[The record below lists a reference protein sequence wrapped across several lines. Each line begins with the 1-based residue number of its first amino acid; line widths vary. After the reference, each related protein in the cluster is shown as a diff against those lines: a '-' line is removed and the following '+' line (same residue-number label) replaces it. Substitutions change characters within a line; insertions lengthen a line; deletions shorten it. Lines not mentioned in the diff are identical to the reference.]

1 MTVLL
6 YADVLGMKARWH
18 QGVDVAERAFV
29 ELEELVRFALREVAP
44 ASLTGGGVQS
54 DAIAL
59 TFDDVLDA
67 VAVGRALFTSAAS
80 SHDDAS
86 RFWIRGVITELNTR
100 TFTDEDLLPETPA
113 VGVRRFGADLLRA
126 IHIEASFKGPRL
138 LLDYLLWTQEL
149 RDALA
154 VGVGTLNV
162 VGVRRFDNSGYPST
176 GEWLDVMWWLPTTL
190 PTFQDWE
197 RVMAGASQWLRRASR
212 AATSGQDDELA
223 HVAALLVAIIE
234 TDAII
239 RGQAGRGGLPGV
251 PSRLT
256 DA

>member
-18 QGVDVAERAFV
+18 QGVGVAERAFG
-29 ELEELVRFALREVAP
+29 ELEELVRFALREVGP

-54 DAIAL
+54 DALVL

-67 VAVGRALFTSAAS
+67 VAVGRALFVSAAS
-80 SHDDAS
+80 SHDEAS
-86 RFWIRGVITELNTR
+86 RFWMRGVITELNR
-100 TFTDEDLLPETPA
+100 QTFTDEALVPGPPSVA
-113 VGVRRFGADLLRA
+113 VRRFGPDLLRA

-154 VGVGTLNV
+154 VGVGALNV
-162 VGVRRFDNSGYPST
+162 VAIRRFDNSGYPNT

-190 PTFQDWE
+190 ATFQDWE

-212 AATSGQDDELA
+212 AATAGQAEELA
-223 HVAALLVAIIE
+223 HVAALLVAILE

-239 RGQAGRGGLPGV
+239 RGQAGRGGLPGM
-251 PSRLT
+251 PGRLA
-256 DA
+256 DV